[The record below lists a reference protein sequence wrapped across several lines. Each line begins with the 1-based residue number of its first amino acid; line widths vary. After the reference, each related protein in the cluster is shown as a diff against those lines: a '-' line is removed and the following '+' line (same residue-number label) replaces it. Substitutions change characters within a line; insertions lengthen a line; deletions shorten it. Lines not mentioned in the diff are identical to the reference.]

1 MTSTMRAAAIAIPG
15 AALALGLASSA
26 ATAQDDGFYK
36 GKTINIIVGFSPG
49 GGYDTYARTLA
60 RYFGKHVPGTPNIV
74 VQNMPGA
81 GSLAAVRHVASVA
94 SKEGVTIGAFNP
106 GVITDSLITPEQVK
120 LKFSDLIFLGSITRD
135 FRVCYAWKDAGI
147 KSLKDLEGKQFIMG
161 GTGPGTGNYLNGA
174 MLRNVLGY
182 NVKQILGYP
191 GSNELRLGI
200 ERGELTG
207 DCGSWSSTPEDWIRD
222 KKINPFL
229 SFSPARTPDMPEG
242 IPFAGDVVTDP
253 EKKQIIN
260 MLIAAGETGRPYI
273 VAKETPAA
281 RVKVLRDAF
290 MASMKDA
297 EFLADAAKQNLPV
310 NPVDGLAAEKLINAI
325 YDKPAE
331 LIAKA
336 KAAAK

>member
-1 MTSTMRAAAIAIPG
+1 MTIGTRVATLAAPG
-15 AALALGLASSA
+15 ALLALGLVPGA
-26 ATAQDDGFYK
+26 ANAQDDGFYK
-36 GKTINIIVGFSPG
+36 GKTVNIIVGFSPG
-49 GGYDTYARTLA
+49 GGYDTYARTLG
-60 RYFGKHVPGTPNIV
+60 RYFGKHIPGTPNVV

-81 GSLAAVRHVASVA
+81 GSLASVRHVASVA
-94 SKEGVTIGAFNP
+94 GKDGLTIGAFNP
-106 GVITDSLITPEQVK
+106 GVITDSLISPDQVK
-120 LKFSDLIFLGSITRD
+120 MKFSDVIFLGSITRD
-135 FRVCYAWKDAGI
+135 FRVCYAWHATGI

-174 MLRNVLGY
+174 MLRNVLGA
-182 NVKQILGYP
+182 NVKQVLGYP

-200 ERGELTG
+200 ERGELHG
-207 DCGSWSSTPEDWIRD
+207 DCGSWSSTPEDWIKD

-273 VAKETPAA
+273 VAKETPPA
-281 RVKVLRDAF
+281 RVKVLRDSFTA
-290 MASMKDA
+290 AMKDKD
-297 EFLADAAKQNLPV
+297 FLADAKKQNLPI
-310 NPVDGLAAEKLINAI
+310 NPIDGVAAEKLINAI